1 MDRSE
6 PTPDPRFNRSA
17 VTNGKQLLPGVD
29 GRSPLARRFRDILA
43 ELSAELG
50 GDLGPAETLQVRTAA
65 ALVVHSE
72 DMAARAVRGER
83 VSADEMTRA
92 GNAAIRAI
100 EALKRAKAARKP
112 RRGTGAGAAAYLAA
126 KREGAE

>member
-6 PTPDPRFNRSA
+6 ATRDPRFNRSA

-29 GRSPLARRFRDILA
+29 GRSPLARRFRDIVA
-43 ELSAELG
+43 ELTAELG
-50 GDLGPAETLQVRTAA
+50 GSLGAAEALQVRTAA
-65 ALVVHSE
+65 TLVVHSE
-72 DMAARAVRGER
+72 AMAARIVRGEI
-83 VSADEMTRA
+83 VSAEEATRA

-112 RRGTGAGAAAYLAA
+112 RRTAGAGAAAYLAA
-126 KREGAE
+126 KRGGE